1 MSSSVQREGLG
12 MNLMSQTTCAPA
24 AVRLFTAIA
33 NWPAAS
39 VADARKHRTGA
50 RFPSEELMG

>member
-1 MSSSVQREGLG
+1 MISTVQREGLG
-12 MNLMSQTTCAPA
+12 MNLMSQASYCPA
-24 AVRLFTAIA
+24 ARSLFTAIA

-50 RFPSEELMG
+50 GFPSEELMG

>member
-1 MSSSVQREGLG
+1 MKRTVQRERGG
-12 MNLMSQTTCAPA
+12 MKSMSLAVYCPA
-24 AVRLFTAIA
+24 VCGLFTEIA
-33 NWPAAS
+33 NWPAAT